1 MKRRF
6 HQNNIRYTRISD
18 SFWPTS
24 QIYDSLS
31 EAERQF
37 STQETKFK
45 KYARELLDL
54 LPKGQGKLLDVGC
67 GLGWVVAEAHK
78 RGFDAMGIDQA
89 KPFVVTGKERLNANL
104 YLSDLEHFQTEE
116 KFDVVVLKH
125 VLEHV
130 KNADKFLQKAHQLL
144 NKKGLLLIACPNI
157 DSLMFWIFQDRWY
170 GLQPAQHVWQ
180 FTPKLISEVIS
191 RNGFLIE
198 KVITNSLDY
207 DVPGLKGI
215 AFKILTSVAN
225 LINKGD
231 QVVVIAKKVTLS

>member
-1 MKRRF
+1 MKKAKKSRS
-6 HQNNIRYTRISD
+6 NST
-18 SFWPTS
+18 WPTS
-24 QIYDSLS
+24 KIYDSLS

-37 STQETKFK
+37 FTQKDKFK
-45 KYARELLDL
+45 KFARELLDF
-54 LPKGQGKLLDVGC
+54 LPKRDGKLLDVGC
-67 GLGWVVAEAHK
+67 GLGWVVAEAEN
-78 RGFDAMGIDQA
+78 RGFSAIGIDQA
-89 KPFVVTGKERLNANL
+89 KPYINTGKKYLKLNL
-104 YLSDLEHFQTEE
+104 ILSDLEHFQTEE

-207 DVPGLKGI
+207 EVPGLKGI
-215 AFKILTSVAN
+215 AFKILTTVAN

-231 QVVVIAKKVTLS
+231 QVVVIAKKTTLS